1 MDFVIKHGIGVF
13 FHQGHGFGS
22 SLLRRQLLLAFNWK
36 LSLGFFKD
44 FFFDNDGSSAGG
56 IFGYLG
62 SNLVL
67 SFFTFGG

>member
-1 MDFVIKHGIGVF
+1 MDFVIKHGISVF
-13 FHQGHGFGS
+13 FHQGHGLGS
-22 SLLRRQLLLAFNWK
+22 SLLRRQFLLAFDGK

-44 FFFDNDGSSAGG
+44 LFFDNDGSSVGG

-62 SNLVL
+62 SNLIL

>member
-1 MDFVIKHGIGVF
+1 MNFVIKHGIGVF
-13 FHQGHGFGS
+13 FHQGHGLGS
-22 SLLRRQLLLAFNWK
+22 SLLRRQFLLAFDGK

-44 FFFDNDGSSAGG
+44 FFFDNDGSSVGR
-56 IFGYLG
+56 IFGYFG